1 LTHLDRMADSDSN
14 PSPDLLSV
22 AQTAKLLDVTRQ
34 RVHDLIKNGQIVA
47 RQLGRYYYIEAAE
60 LERYKNQPIGKPYQ
74 PRSTNSDSDPK
85 SIDNCQ

>member
-1 LTHLDRMADSDSN
+1 MTGSGSN
-14 PSPDLLSV
+14 NNPELLSV

-47 RQLGRYYYIEAAE
+47 LKLGRYYYIEVTE
-60 LERYKNQPIGKPYQ
+60 LERYKNQPTGKPYQ
-74 PRSTNSDSDPK
+74 PRTTSQED